1 MFMALSAARLIAPLV
16 ALLAAFVAP
25 RPVAAQDYPVRP
37 IQLIVPTSPGGTLD
51 LSSRMLAPLW
61 SEFLGQP
68 VVIQNRAGGA
78 SAIGTRAVAQAAPDG
93 YTLLVASDSS
103 FVTVP
108 LTRNDTGYTLDSFT
122 MLFSYGVGSLFVAV
136 NAASPYHSLA
146 DVAEAARRDPGK
158 LTYASYGIASLAH
171 FGGTMLWRA
180 LGVDV
185 AHIPYRSTAEANV
198 ALLGRQVDIGITGS
212 LGGSSDASRVRVLAT
227 SAPQRLAFAPQVP
240 TMRELGHDVEL
251 GFTNTVAGPRG
262 LPPAVTARLLAAHR
276 AVMEKYGSTLRER
289 LLAAELT
296 PVDLDGATALAGMR
310 QREARFRAVLGAMSL
325 QE

>member
-1 MFMALSAARLIAPLV
+1 MRRGRVSL
-16 ALLAAFVAP
+16 LLACLLALFAAP
-25 RPVAAQDYPVRP
+25 AAAQDYPNRP

-68 VVIQNRAGGA
+68 VVVVNRAGGA

-108 LTRNDTGYTLDSFT
+108 LTRSDTGYGLDSFT
-122 MLFSYGVGSLFVAV
+122 FLFAYGQGSLFVAV
-136 NAASPYHSLA
+136 HATSPFQSLA
-146 DVAEAARRDPGK
+146 DLAAEARRRPGE

-171 FGGTMLWRA
+171 FGGAMLNRA
-180 LGVDV
+180 LGIDI

-198 ALLGRQVDIGITGS
+198 ALLGRQVDLGIVGS
-212 LGGSSDASRVRVLAT
+212 VGGSSDSSRIRILAT
-227 SAPQRLAFAPQVP
+227 TATSRLAYAPAVP
-240 TMRELGHDVEL
+240 TMRELGLDVAL
-251 GFTNTVAGPRG
+251 SFTNTVAGPRG

-276 AVMEKYGSTLRER
+276 QVMEKHGPALRDR

-296 PVDLDGATALAGMR
+296 PVDLDGAAALAGMR
-310 QREARFRAVLGAMSL
+310 EREARFRAVLGTMAL
-325 QE
+325 TP